1 MGSYPTLAVKPP
13 SATPRHSGVSA
24 VYTLLM
30 LGIPT
35 PRVEFFPQSLPDYSA
50 GDAACELAEA
60 CGLNL
65 YAWQR
70 HVLRNA
76 CLQRA
81 NGTWAAFEVG
91 LVVARQNGKGSIL
104 EARELAG
111 LFLFGEKLQLHSSHE
126 FKTTIEAYRRIAGLI
141 ENSPAE
147 IRKMVKSM
155 PRSHGD
161 EGIELRNGNRLRFVA
176 RTTGSGRGFSVDTVY
191 WDEAYNLGSEAKA
204 ALLPT
209 LSSRPN
215 PQLWYTSSAGWEIS
229 TALNDVRIRAE
240 KKDPEDK
247 RLYYAEWSV
256 DPEDY
261 DVNSVEDWARA
272 NPSMGMSIGPS
283 EDFIRG
289 ELAAMRND
297 LPMFARERLG
307 VGQWP
312 ASLGGWSV
320 IPEGMWRDC
329 GTRGKAEPGMILA
342 IDCTPELSW
351 SSVAAAGT
359 LEGTKKTIIDLV
371 DHRPGTD
378 WVIPR
383 VIKLVSDRSNRI
395 RGVVVAPRG
404 PAGSLLNKLERAL
417 EQIGK
422 GHILMKASGA
432 DEEQACGAFYDGI
445 MKDDSI
451 RHLNQEDLDNA
462 ISGVS
467 TKEQTE
473 GLFKWVRRSLAVDI
487 SPLYAVTLALWGHQK
502 LPARRKPFIASSG
515 G

>member
-1 MGSYPTLAVKPP
+1 MP
-13 SATPRHSGVSA
+13 
-24 VYTLLM
+24 
-30 LGIPT
+30 
-35 PRVEFFPQSLPDYSA
+35 ESLPDYSA
-50 GDAACELAEA
+50 GDAACELAAA
-60 CGLNL
+60 CGLQL

-81 NGTWAAFEVG
+81 DGSWAAFEVG

-111 LFLFGEKLQLHSSHE
+111 LFLFDESLQLHSSHE
-126 FKTTIEAYRRIAGLI
+126 FKTTIEAFRRIRNLI
-141 ENSPAE
+141 DNAPAE
-147 IRKMVKSM
+147 ISSMVRKVTS
-155 PRSHGD
+155 SHGD
-161 EGIELRNGNRLRFVA
+161 EGIELKNGNRLRFVA

-209 LSSRPN
+209 LSARPN

-229 TALNDVRIRAE
+229 TALNDVRLRAVKPRE
-240 KKDPEDK
+240 DDK

-256 DPEDY
+256 DPNDY
-261 DVNSVEDWARA
+261 DIDSVEEWAKA
-272 NPSMGMSIGPS
+272 NPSMGMRIGPS

-297 LPMFARERLG
+297 PDLFARERLG

-312 ASLGGWSV
+312 SAEGGWSV

-329 GTRGKAEPGMILA
+329 AALGGRAEPGMILA
-342 IDCTPELSW
+342 IDCTPDLAW
-351 SSVAAAGT
+351 SSLASAGI
-359 LEGTKKTIIDLV
+359 LENTDKTILDLI

-383 VIKLVSDRSNRI
+383 VIKIVQERSHRI

-417 EQIGK
+417 EQIGRA
-422 GHILMKASGA
+422 HLLMKASGA
-432 DEEQACGAFYDGI
+432 DEDQACGAFYDGI

-451 RHLNQEDLDNA
+451 RHVNQPDLDA
-462 ISGVS
+462 AVSGVS

-502 LPARRKPFIASSG
+502 TPARRKPFIASSG
-515 G
+515 GAKS